1 VAQNTPAQLGAG
13 RVPMMDASMLDAR
26 TRPLVG
32 EPAPIW
38 LRHRL
43 RHRLQRRTEPNLTS
57 SRRAREWIDR
67 LAGRS
72 GA

>member
-1 VAQNTPAQLGAG
+1 
-13 RVPMMDASMLDAR
+13 MMDASMLDAR

-32 EPAPIW
+32 EPTTIW
-38 LRHRL
+38 L
-43 RHRLQRRTEPNLTS
+43 RHRLQRRTEQDLTS

-72 GA
+72 GG